1 MKLLMNKLFSRKE
14 KTIYSVLIVLSLII
28 FAWSC
33 YRMET
38 CGYDCGIFTVT
49 TGPTVVV
56 VYLLSFWTLVITS
69 CVFLLKLIIRK
80 FGKQKT

>member
-1 MKLLMNKLFSRKE
+1 MDKLFSRKE
-14 KTIYSVLIVLSLII
+14 KVFYSILIGLSLVI
-28 FAWSC
+28 FVWSM

-38 CGYDCGIFTVT
+38 CGYDCGLFTVL

-69 CVFLLKLIIRK
+69 GVFFLKFLFRK
-80 FGKQKT
+80 FGKNKT